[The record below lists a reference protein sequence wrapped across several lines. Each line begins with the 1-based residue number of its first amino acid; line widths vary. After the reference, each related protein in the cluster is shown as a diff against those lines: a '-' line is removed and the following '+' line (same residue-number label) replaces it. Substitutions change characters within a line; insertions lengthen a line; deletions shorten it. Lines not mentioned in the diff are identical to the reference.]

1 MKVDGQFIRKAFLQP
16 ETQKEV
22 GLEGY
27 DKGAKI
33 LTDFF
38 KKELSKYNVPE
49 LNPICRKIIECCLN
63 DAPLEDYLDII
74 PMRF

>member
-1 MKVDGQFIRKAFLQP
+1 MQS
-16 ETQKEV
+16 EV

-38 KKELSKYNVPE
+38 KEELVQYNTEE
-49 LNPICRKIIECCLN
+49 LDPLGRQIIECFIR
-63 DAPLEDYLDII
+63 DGSLEEYCDII